1 MHITLVND
9 TGHHFVAGT
18 SITLKCTLPLN
29 PYINNNE
36 RVSIEWSGLQ
46 SIPEDRYSVTATTI
60 ESSSGYTT
68 YTNTLTISPLSD
80 KDDGQYT
87 CTGTVTGATSATG
100 VNYYYINVT
109 GNL

>member
-1 MHITLVND
+1 MHITLD

-36 RVSIEWSGLQ
+36 RVSIEWSVLQ
-46 SIPEDRYSVTATTI
+46 SIPEDRYSVTATMI
-60 ESSSGYTT
+60 EFNSGYTI
-68 YTNTLTISPLSD
+68 YTNTLTISPLTD
-80 KDDGQYT
+80 QDDGWHT

-100 VNYYYINVT
+100 VNHYYIIVT